1 MEKVSNGIMDEIAQ
15 HFYEMGRY
23 ISKKMGKGD
32 SSLTSPQFFILYNLF
47 ISGKSTVSC
56 LAEVLALTSGATTT
70 AVNRLVEA
78 GFLNRNRD
86 QNDRRVVW
94 LTLTDTGQEMMK
106 EFHQCRSEVWRE
118 MFEEF
123 SETELFQF
131 LTLLKKL
138 KRD

>member
-1 MEKVSNGIMDEIAQ
+1 MGNGSNGMMDEIAQ
-15 HFYEMGRY
+15 NFYEMSRF

-32 SSLTSPQFFILYNLF
+32 SSLTSPQYFILYNLF

-56 LAEVLALTSGATTT
+56 LAEVLSLTSGATTT

-86 QNDRRVVW
+86 QDDRRVVW
-94 LTLTDTGQEMMK
+94 ITLTKTGQEMM
-106 EFHQCRSEVWRE
+106 EEYHQCRSEIWRE
-118 MFEEF
+118 MFVEF
-123 SETELFQF
+123 SEAELVQF